1 MRAIGGMHWNAFCG
15 TRDDEKRVE
24 HNAAAIT
31 IHLLILPEN
40 SRGETP
46 HTALPM
52 VSTSSAA
59 TFLWSPSGLLCQPAM
74 RFGMGWVAGNPLLS
88 KQ

>member
-1 MRAIGGMHWNAFCG
+1 MRAIRGMHWNAFCG
-15 TRDDEKRVE
+15 TKDDEKKVE

-46 HTALPM
+46 HAALP
-52 VSTSSAA
+52 VASISSAVD
-59 TFLWSPSGLLCQPAM
+59 LVPCGLLCQPAM